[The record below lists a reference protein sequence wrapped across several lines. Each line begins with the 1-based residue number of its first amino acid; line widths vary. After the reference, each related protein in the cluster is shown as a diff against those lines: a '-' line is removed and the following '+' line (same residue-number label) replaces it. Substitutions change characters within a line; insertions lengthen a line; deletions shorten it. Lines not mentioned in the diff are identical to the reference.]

1 MPPAAALLPLAPSP
15 LHPKQRRHISR
26 CGASRRGFTL
36 HTAIAIASASAAA
49 SAAAA
54 AEAEAPPS
62 PSPPPSPPA
71 QAPPSKPVLGGI
83 ANTRSWSQYY
93 GSGFSIRVPPSFDD
107 ILEPEVINQPDP
119 SPYISSSSSSSPRL
133 GLLAGNCGARVS
145 SISGFEIRIGE
156 RLTSFRVSQDY
167 NAGMTYYGDKAKPRA
182 YAARFASPDR
192 DELISVVIK
201 PSNQLK
207 ITFLEAKDITD
218 LGTLKEASKI
228 FVPAGAKVL
237 SARTIKVKDDE
248 DIRTYYFYEFGL
260 DKQHVALMATVNSG
274 KTYIA
279 GATAPETKWGD
290 DGVKLRSAAVS
301 LSVS

>member
-1 MPPAAALLPLAPSP
+1 MDILFSHQGPPPTTAGATAAGSYQALNLCPNCRSAYFFRPHVLALFLSATPPAA
-15 LHPKQRRHISR
+15 
-26 CGASRRGFTL
+26 
-36 HTAIAIASASAAA
+36 
-49 SAAAA
+49 
-54 AEAEAPPS
+54 PPS
-62 PSPPPSPPA
+62 STSSPAPSPPPAPAPA
-71 QAPPSKPVLGGI
+71 QPRRPLSGSTLSPS
-83 ANTRSWSQYY
+83 A
-93 GSGFSIRVPPSFDD
+93 
-107 ILEPEVINQPDP
+107 
-119 SPYISSSSSSSPRL
+119 
-133 GLLAGNCGARVS
+133 
-145 SISGFEIRIGE
+145 
-156 RLTSFRVSQDY
+156 SQDY

-228 FVPAGAKVL
+228 FVPGGAKVF
-237 SARTIKVKDDE
+237 SARTIKVNE
-248 DIRTYYFYEFGL
+248 EVDIRTYYFYEFRL

-279 GATAPETKWGD
+279 GATAPEMKWGD
-290 DGVKLRSAAVS
+290 DGMKLRSAAVS

>member
-1 MPPAAALLPLAPSP
+1 MPPAALLPLAPLPHHPNPARRP
-15 LHPKQRRHISR
+15 LCR
-26 CGASRRGFTL
+26 CGASRRGFTV
-36 HTAIAIASASAAA
+36 HTAIAIASASASA
-49 SAAAA
+49 SDSAPIAA
-54 AEAEAPPS
+54 AEATS
-62 PSPPPSPPA
+62 PSPPPSPPT
-71 QAPPSKPVLGGI
+71 QTPSSKPESPVLGGI

-107 ILEPEVINQPDP
+107 ILEPE
-119 SPYISSSSSSSPRL
+119 
-133 GLLAGNCGARVS
+133 
-145 SISGFEIRIGE
+145 
-156 RLTSFRVSQDY
+156 DY

-228 FVPAGAKVL
+228 FVPAGAKVF
-237 SARTIKVKDDE
+237 SARTIKVKEEE
-248 DIRTYYFYEFGL
+248 DIRTYYFYEFHL
-260 DKQHVALMATVNSG
+260 DKQHVALMATMNSG

-279 GATAPETKWGD
+279 GATAPEVKWGD
-290 DGVKLRSAAVS
+290 DGVKLRSDAVS

>member
-1 MPPAAALLPLAPSP
+1 MAPAVLLRLAPSP
-15 LHPKQRRHISR
+15 PPPKPPRRRPLCR
-26 CGASRRGFTL
+26 CGASRREFAV
-36 HTAIAIASASAAA
+36 HTAIASASAAA
-49 SAAAA
+49 AVRPAT
-54 AEAEAPPS
+54 AEEAPTTT
-62 PSPPPSPPA
+62 PPPPPA
-71 QAPPSKPVLGGI
+71 SSKKGSSSSPVLGGI

-107 ILEPEVINQPDP
+107 ILEPEEFNV
-119 SPYISSSSSSSPRL
+119 
-133 GLLAGNCGARVS
+133 
-145 SISGFEIRIGE
+145 
-156 RLTSFRVSQDY
+156 
-167 NAGMTYYGDKAKPRA
+167 GMTYYGDKAKPRT

-192 DELISVVIK
+192 SELVSVVIK

-228 FVPAGAKVL
+228 FVPAGAKL
-237 SARTIKVKDDE
+237 YSARIIKVKDED

-260 DKQHVALMATVNSG
+260 DKEHVAVMATVNSG

-279 GATAPETKWGD
+279 GATAPETKWDD

-301 LSVS
+301 MSVS